1 MKRPKPAPKRCPYC
15 GRQYIPY
22 IRAAKTQKSCAR
34 AACRKKRQRE
44 AYKGWTA
51 RNPVYFRGRYVKVKR
66 WLADQPGYQRR
77 YRAANPEY
85 AVVNKAGQRRR
96 RKKLKRFQ
104 TDIQNGLF
112 RRKIARIQDIGMT
125 DIQNGLIQKVDGL
138 LGLLSG

>member
-22 IRAAKTQKSCAR
+22 IRAANTQKSCSR

-44 AYKGWTA
+44 ANAVWTIK
-51 RNPVYFRGRYVKVKR
+51 NPDYFRGHYIKVKQ
-66 WLADQPGYQRR
+66 WAAAHPDYQRS

-85 AVVNKAGQRRR
+85 AVANNAGQRRR
-96 RKKLKRFQ
+96 RKKLRRFR

-112 RRKIARIQDIGMT
+112 RRKIARIRGIGMT

-138 LGLLSG
+138 LCLLSG

>member
-1 MKRPKPAPKRCPYC
+1 MKRPKPASKRCPYC

-22 IRAAKTQKSCAR
+22 IRAAKTQKSCGR

-44 AYKGWTA
+44 AYTAWTA
-51 RNPVYFRGRYVKVKR
+51 GNPGYFRGRYVKVKR
-66 WLADQPGYQRR
+66 WLTDHPGYQRA
-77 YRAANPEY
+77 YRAENPGY
-85 AVVNKAGQRRR
+85 AVANNAGQRRR
-96 RKKLKRFQ
+96 RKKLKRFR

-112 RRKIARIQDIGMT
+112 RRKIAHIQGIGMT